1 MDADRKHSAWLS
13 DFATANCR
21 NEPTPKYDTL
31 RALTLSER
39 AKLQQ
44 ELCVDLIQ
52 RSGELKLVVLLGSAA
67 GTDERR
73 A

>member
-1 MDADRKHSAWLS
+1 MDAGRKHSAGLS
-13 DFATANCR
+13 DFATAKCR
-21 NEPTPKYDTL
+21 NEPAPGYDTL
-31 RALTLSER
+31 RALALSER

-52 RSGELKLVVLLGSAA
+52 RSGELKLVVLLGRAA
-67 GTDERR
+67 GTNERR